1 LEFLSLVKV
10 LGLAVFLVLLVL
22 LVFAAMT
29 EGVGEE

>member
-1 LEFLSLVKV
+1 MEFLSLVKV

-29 EGVGEE
+29 EGVREE

>member
-22 LVFAAMT
+22 LVSAAMA
-29 EGVGEE
+29 EGVREE

>member
-29 EGVGEE
+29 EGVREE